1 MEAVGSYTILQLI
14 TRVFVFFLNDHSVN
28 MRVFSLIVARAEP
41 MHQSGAKS
49 CAMPLS
55 L

>member
-1 MEAVGSYTILQLI
+1 MEAVGSYAILQLI
-14 TRVFVFFLNDHSVN
+14 TRFFVFLNDYSVN
-28 MRVFSLIVARAEP
+28 IRVFSPIVAKAEP

-49 CAMPLS
+49 FNMPLS

>member
-1 MEAVGSYTILQLI
+1 MEAVSSYRILQLV
-14 TRVFVFFLNDHSVN
+14 TRFFVFLDDHSVN

-49 CAMPLS
+49 FDMPLS

>member
-14 TRVFVFFLNDHSVN
+14 TRFFVFLNDQSVN

-49 CAMPLS
+49 FDMPLS
-55 L
+55 V